1 MKPYRIFQILT
12 GLAVVEGILAV
23 GFYFSMPSK
32 AENTLVAGYS
42 TSRLLG
48 GMGLVIVWMFLLGLL
63 VASFAWEQKLKVWAA
78 KLRSVLDSGIYRP
91 MLAVPVFFALA
102 IGLLGLCVDFI
113 PATRWALPFIRT
125 YALIM
130 VIGERIQVAQIW
142 AVLILI
148 KIIAFYFLFGNHDET
163 SAKRISGLARAAIIS
178 WNLTIWVLAL
188 SIIWGLV
195 SRDMHLQLI
204 NGPAFK
210 LLAFSIWLSL
220 WALGEWK
227 NSGQVQ
233 QYRLYFWVGTVWLAV
248 FLSSFQLAHW
258 LDIVVTPRE
267 SFWHLLADSFLH
279 GKLYL
284 PNPPSDQDLV
294 FYNSHWYIPIPPL
307 PAFIM
312 LPLVA
317 VFGVK
322 AINTT
327 LVSLCLAAS
336 TATLVFLIL
345 NEMRRLDWIR
355 LPLSGQLWLVALF
368 SFGTVHLW
376 LSVVSRV
383 WYFSQV
389 CAVFFAAL
397 AFLSVLKR
405 APAWLT
411 GLCLGLALLAR
422 PNLFTLW
429 PALAAIAIQ
438 LQIAQSGQFNWKK
451 SSGWALLSALPVI
464 AAVVFLLYYNYLRFG
479 SFLDFG
485 YTSIYS
491 GGTVVSDARQF
502 GIFSLHFIPNNLQTM
517 FLSLPELDAQCNYF
531 LPRGHGIS
539 MLAATPAILYLF
551 RRLKISWWALG
562 CWLAV
567 TLSMVL
573 LMTYHN
579 DGSIQ
584 YAYRYIVDF
593 IVPAIMLI
601 ALNAGQKVS
610 WPLKF
615 LITISIAMNYF
626 GTVSWFFSKC

>member
-1 MKPYRIFQILT
+1 
-12 GLAVVEGILAV
+12 
-23 GFYFSMPSK
+23 
-32 AENTLVAGYS
+32 
-42 TSRLLG
+42 
-48 GMGLVIVWMFLLGLL
+48 
-63 VASFAWEQKLKVWAA
+63 
-78 KLRSVLDSGIYRP
+78 
-91 MLAVPVFFALA
+91 
-102 IGLLGLCVDFI
+102 
-113 PATRWALPFIRT
+113 
-125 YALIM
+125 
-130 VIGERIQVAQIW
+130 VAQIW
-142 AVLILI
+142 AALIVI
-148 KIIAFYFLFGNHDET
+148 KIIAFYFLSG
-163 SAKRISGLARAAIIS
+163 SQGGMSGKRISGLARAALIS
-178 WNLTIWVLAL
+178 WSLTVCVLAL
-188 SIIWGLV
+188 SVIWGSV

-204 NGPAFK
+204 HGPTLK

-220 WALGEWK
+220 WKLAELK
-227 NSGQVQ
+227 NSGRAQ
-233 QYRLYFWVGTVWLAV
+233 QFRLYFWAGTVWLAV

-258 LDIVVTPRE
+258 LDIVITPRE
-267 SFWHLLADSFLH
+267 SFWHLLADSFLK
-279 GKLYL
+279 GRLYL

-294 FYNSHWYIPIPPL
+294 FYNGHWYIPIPPL

-327 LVSLCLAAS
+327 IVSLFLAAT
-336 TATLVFLIL
+336 TAMLVFLIL
-345 NEMRRLDWIR
+345 DEMRRLDWIK

-397 AFLSVLKR
+397 AFLSALKR

-429 PALAAIAIQ
+429 PALLAIAIQ
-438 LQIAQSGQFNWKK
+438 LQITQGGQFNWKK
-451 SSGWALLSALPVI
+451 SFSWALFSSLPVV
-464 AAVVFLLYYNYLRFG
+464 AAVGFLLYYNYLRFG
-479 SFLDFG
+479 NFLDFG
-485 YTSIYS
+485 YTAISS

-502 GIFSLHFIPNNLQTM
+502 GVFSLHFIQNNIQTM

-539 MLAATPAILYLF
+539 MLAATPAVIYLL
-551 RRLKISWWALG
+551 RRLKISWWTVG
-562 CWLAV
+562 CWV
-567 TLSMVL
+567 TIILSMAL

-584 YAYRYIVDF
+584 YAYRYIADF
-593 IVPAIMLI
+593 IIPAIMLI
-601 ALNAGQKVS
+601 ALNAGEKVS
-610 WPLKF
+610 WPLKL
-615 LITISIAMNYF
+615 LILISMVMNYF